1 MKNTWFRRSIA
12 NQNGLLEM
20 IRDSIKDKVSRNLSI
35 LKVTNLLIYRLN
47 RYEIIKM
54 KLVYKA
60 SAKMMT
66 CWLKH
71 C

>member
-20 IRDSIKDKVSRNLSI
+20 IRDSIKDKVSSNFSI

-47 RYEIIKM
+47 
-54 KLVYKA
+54 
-60 SAKMMT
+60 
-66 CWLKH
+66 
-71 C
+71 

>member
-60 SAKMMT
+60 SVKMMT